1 MSASSRSS
9 EPHTPICAALSAEIT
24 ETCNDKHLM
33 YNDTPIKQKGTP
45 TGNAVSISLTVLLSG
60 TGKNN
65 ESEKRYF

>member
-1 MSASSRSS
+1 
-9 EPHTPICAALSAEIT
+9 
-24 ETCNDKHLM
+24 M
-33 YNDTPIKQKGTP
+33 YNDTQFKKKGTP